1 LIVGQFL
8 LASAATPEW
17 RNAQPRGK
25 VSESIGTVA
34 EDPTMALQAFT
45 AKWPKLA
52 SYGQFER
59 IALGSVLVMLA
70 VITVYAIVFVA
81 IKLLADLALGE
92 AFLDKAA
99 LQDTFGLILTIVIL
113 LEFNHSIYVALTE
126 RSGAIQARIVVL
138 IAILVIARKLMLRDF
153 EALDYQTLLGFGG
166 LLLALGGLYW
176 LICDGDRRRAHATA
190 HEQPNVGPRT

>member
-1 LIVGQFL
+1 M
-8 LASAATPEW
+8 A
-17 RNAQPRGK
+17 
-25 VSESIGTVA
+25 A
-34 EDPTMALQAFT
+34 EDATMALESFTT

-52 SYGQFER
+52 SYGQFEQ
-59 IALGSVLVMLA
+59 IALGSVLLMLA

-81 IKLLADLALGE
+81 IKLLGDLGLGVS
-92 AFLDKAA
+92 FLDKAA

-113 LEFNHSIYVALTE
+113 LEFNHSIYVTLKE

-153 EALDYQTLLGFGG
+153 EALDFQTLLGFGG

-176 LICDGDRRRAHATA
+176 LICDGDRRRAHADSDKLADAARPGHTS
-190 HEQPNVGPRT
+190 

>member
-1 LIVGQFL
+1 
-8 LASAATPEW
+8 
-17 RNAQPRGK
+17 
-25 VSESIGTVA
+25 
-34 EDPTMALQAFT
+34 MALETFTT

-59 IALGSVLVMLA
+59 IALASVMLMLA

-81 IKLLADLALGE
+81 IKLVGDLALKDS
-92 AFLDKAA
+92 FLDKAA

-113 LEFNHSIYVALTE
+113 LEFNHSIFVALTA
-126 RSGAIQARIVVL
+126 RSGAIQARMVVL

-153 EALDYQTLLGFGG
+153 ETLDYQTLLGFGG

-176 LICDGDRRRAHATA
+176 LICDGDRRRAHAA
-190 HEQPNVGPRT
+190 SHESPDAAEPGKSS

>member
-1 LIVGQFL
+1 
-8 LASAATPEW
+8 
-17 RNAQPRGK
+17 
-25 VSESIGTVA
+25 
-34 EDPTMALQAFT
+34 MALEAFT
-45 AKWPKLA
+45 TTKWPKLA

-81 IKLLADLALGE
+81 IKLLSDLALGE
-92 AFLDKAA
+92 SFLDKAA

-113 LEFNHSIYVALTE
+113 LEFNHSIYVALTQ

-138 IAILVIARKLMLRDF
+138 IAILVIARKLMLKDF
-153 EALDYQTLLGFGG
+153 DALDFQTLLGFGG

-176 LICDGDRRRAHATA
+176 LICDGDRRRAHAA
-190 HEQPNVGPRT
+190 PYELPDAAGPDRSS